1 MENRGQDTGN
11 ISPQQQGVRIMK
23 NMLKNAFAFSQ
34 QLGKSLML
42 PVSIL
47 PTAGILLGVGGGL
60 LAAVGQGVLKIDS
73 PLVTGLLRIMQ
84 DAGSPIFGMLPLIFA
99 IGVALGFAKNDGV
112 SALAA
117 VVGYTVLLGSMGA
130 VAAIFEMK
138 TRSVMGINTIDTGV
152 FGGIIMGGV
161 AAFMFNRFF
170 KIQLPPYLGF
180 FGGKRFVP
188 IATAF
193 SAIIIGTGL
202 SFVWQPVQAV
212 IQVFSDFVVH
222 GNPTLAL
229 FSYGV
234 ANRLLIPFGLHHILN
249 TAMFFQ
255 VGEFVNAA
263 GEVVRGEI
271 PRFFAGDLTA
281 GNLGGG
287 FLFMLF
293 GLPGAA
299 LAIWHTAK
307 PENKARIGG
316 IMFTAALTSFLTGIT
331 EPLEF
336 AFLFVAPV
344 LYGIH
349 ALLSGLSFAIAYVLG
364 AKLGLTFSFG
374 FIDYALLYPLNTKP
388 WLIIVLGPIWAILYY
403 TIFRFGIQ
411 WFNFKTPGREDVQ
424 ADPERAE
431 SVSALEFGRQLVLAF
446 GGRSNITNLDACITR
461 LRIGVA
467 DANKVNQGKLKGLG
481 AVGVVMV
488 GNGVQA
494 IFGTRSENLKTEMEE
509 YLQTA
514 GAEAE
519 LSKAE
524 IAAPDVRYTPTDVK
538 AKLRDPDAA
547 AKVALFIKGLGGARN
562 IHKVEQAAETR
573 LRVVFTDET
582 TVNEDALRAAGVNG
596 VMKLADRTLHL
607 LVGLNADQYAA
618 EMQGQLAQA

>member
-1 MENRGQDTGN
+1 MEN
-11 ISPQQQGVRIMK
+11 I
-23 NMLKNAFAFSQ
+23 LKNVMTNILKDAFNFSQ
-34 QLGKSLML
+34 KLGKSLML

-60 LAAVGQGVLKIDS
+60 LAAIGQGVLKVDS
-73 PLVTGLLRIMQ
+73 ALVLGLLRIMQ
-84 DAGSPIFGMLPLIFA
+84 DAGSPIFGLLPLIFA
-99 IGVALGFAKNDGV
+99 IGVALGFTKNDGV

-117 VVGYTVLLGSMGA
+117 VIGYTVLLGSMGA
-130 VAAIFEMK
+130 VASIFDLS

-193 SAIIIGTGL
+193 SAIIIGIGL
-202 SFVWQPVQAV
+202 SFVWQPVQSV
-212 IQVFSDFVVH
+212 IQAFSDFVVH
-222 GNPTLAL
+222 GKPTLA
-229 FSYGV
+229 FFFYGI

-249 TAMFFQ
+249 VPLFFE

-271 PRFFAGDLTA
+271 PRFFAGDPTA

-293 GLPGAA
+293 GLPAAA

-336 AFLFVAPV
+336 AFMFVAPV

-349 ALLSGLSFAIAYVLG
+349 ALLAGFAFATSYVLG

-388 WLIIVLGPIWAILYY
+388 WLLLILGPIWAVMYY
-403 TIFRFGIQ
+403 AIFRFSIQ
-411 WFNFKTPGREDVQ
+411 WFDLKTPGREEAQV
-424 ADPERAE
+424 DPEQAE

-461 LRIGVA
+461 LRISVA
-467 DANKVNQGKLKGLG
+467 DASKVNQGKLKGLG

-488 GNGVQA
+488 GNGAQA

-514 GAEAE
+514 GSDAE
-519 LSKAE
+519 LSEAE
-524 IAAPDVRYTPTDVK
+524 IPAPDVQYTPTDVK
-538 AKLRDPDAA
+538 AKLRDPEAA
-547 AKVALFIKGLGGARN
+547 DKAQHFIKGLGGAAN
-562 IHKVEQAAETR
+562 IQKIEMAAETR
-573 LRVVFTDET
+573 LRLILADET
-582 TVNEDALRAAGVNG
+582 AVNEDTLRAAGVNG
-596 VMKLADRTLHL
+596 IMKLADRTLHL
-607 LVGLNADQYAA
+607 LVGLNADQYVT